1 MSEFLAALN
10 ALANVAEK
18 SPTAVRAVRIFSE
31 HVLKG
36 QNVREALVKT
46 GEILA
51 AEALIDA

>member
-1 MSEFLAALN
+1 M
-10 ALANVAEK
+10 AEK
-18 SPTAVRAVRIFSE
+18 SPAAVRAVRIFAE

-46 GEILA
+46 AEIVA